1 MKKFAFP
8 RPRLLPVTIFV
19 AVLMLTVRLGG
30 LYEDFNRM
38 NLAEVSVGQSAALA
52 QNAESAAPM
61 APEPAPVPAG
71 AEPAGGAGLPPVSA
85 SQVGG
90 QAPQPQASFDPAQDP
105 AAFTQSEI
113 DLLQK
118 LAERR
123 EQIEAREK
131 ELAMREGLLQA
142 AETRIDRKVEEL
154 KTLQNTITDLLAL
167 YDEKEVEKVA
177 QLVKIYATMKPKDA
191 ARIFNDLDMPI
202 LIQVMVNMKE
212 SKSAPILASMDPV
225 KARALTEEMSRMR
238 RLPNPD
244 GTAGDGAG

>member
-1 MKKFAFP
+1 MKKFAIP

-30 LYEDFNRM
+30 LYEDFNRLS
-38 NLAEVSVGQSAALA
+38 LADVSVGQSTA
-52 QNAESAAPM
+52 QAQDAGAPPV
-61 APEPAPVPAG
+61 APAPAPLPAA
-71 AEPAGGAGLPPVSA
+71 AEGLPPVSA

-90 QAPQPQASFDPAQDP
+90 QAPKPESSFDPAQDP
-105 AAFTQSEI
+105 ATFTQSEI

-142 AETRIDRKVEEL
+142 AETRIDRKVGEL
-154 KTLQNTITDLLAL
+154 KTLQDTITSLLAQ
-167 YDEKEVEKVA
+167 YDQREAEKVA
-177 QLVKIYATMKPKDA
+177 QLVRIYATMKPKDA

-202 LIQVMVNMKE
+202 LISVMVNMKE

-238 RLPNPD
+238 RLPSPE
-244 GTAGDGAG
+244 GETAGDGTG

>member
-1 MKKFAFP
+1 MKKFAIP

-30 LYEDFNRM
+30 LYEDFNRL

-52 QNAESAAPM
+52 QNAEGAAPPV
-61 APEPAPVPAG
+61 APEPAPMPAG
-71 AEPAGGAGLPPVSA
+71 VQPSAGGLPPVSA

-90 QAPQPQASFDPAQDP
+90 QAPKPQASFDPAQDP

-142 AETRIDRKVEEL
+142 AETRIDRKVAEL
-154 KTLQNTITDLLAL
+154 KTLQDTITGLLAL
-167 YDEKEVEKVA
+167 YDEKEAEKVA

-212 SKSAPILASMDPV
+212 SKSAPILASMDPA

>member
-1 MKKFAFP
+1 MKKFAIP

-30 LYEDFNRM
+30 LYEDFNRL
-38 NLAEVSVGQSAALA
+38 NLAEVSVGQSTAQA
-52 QNAESAAPM
+52 QNAEGAAPPV
-61 APEPAPVPAG
+61 APAPAPA
-71 AEPAGGAGLPPVSA
+71 PASGEGLPPVSA

-90 QAPQPQASFDPAQDP
+90 QAPKPEASFDPAQDP
-105 AAFTQSEI
+105 ATFTQSEI

-142 AETRIDRKVEEL
+142 AETRIDRKVGEL
-154 KTLQNTITDLLAL
+154 KTLQDTITALLAQ
-167 YDEKEVEKVA
+167 YDQKEAEKVA

-238 RLPNPD
+238 RLPSPGGETGD
-244 GTAGDGAG
+244 GTG

>member
-1 MKKFAFP
+1 MKKFAIP

-30 LYEDFNRM
+30 LYEDFNRL
-38 NLAEVSVGQSAALA
+38 NLAEVSVGQSTA
-52 QNAESAAPM
+52 QAQDAGAPPV
-61 APEPAPVPAG
+61 APAPAPAPAA
-71 AEPAGGAGLPPVSA
+71 AEGLPPVSA

-90 QAPQPQASFDPAQDP
+90 QAPKPDKAFDPAQDP
-105 AAFTQSEI
+105 ATFTQSEI

-142 AETRIDRKVEEL
+142 AETRIDRKVAEL
-154 KTLQNTITDLLAL
+154 KTLQETITGLLAQ
-167 YDEKEVEKVA
+167 YDQKEAEKVA

-244 GTAGDGAG
+244 ETTGDGTG